1 MKLFQSLFTVMMV
14 ATISFS
20 TFASSNN
27 DDDWE
32 LIATKTVNFQTET
45 DTVTPNSLLKNRNF
59 SKIKI
64 KCIQGTVDL
73 KDIKVTMTDGS
84 EKKLTSMGTLTNGMS
99 TRAWTLPGAEDAKL
113 KHLEMKY
120 SSWGNMKLDVLGV
133 SKKAKVEIWGKKKNQ
148 KRSINVM
155 LVD

>member
-27 DDDWE
+27 DDWE

-84 EKKLTSMGTLTNGMS
+84 EKKTHINGHAHQRNVNAS
-99 TRAWTLPGAEDAKL
+99 
-113 KHLEMKY
+113 
-120 SSWGNMKLDVLGV
+120 LDTTWSGGR
-133 SKKAKVEIWGKKKNQ
+133 ET
-148 KRSINVM
+148 
-155 LVD
+155 

>member
-99 TRAWTLPGAEDAKL
+99 TRAWILPGAEDAKL

-133 SKKAKVEIWGKKKNQ
+133 SKKAKVEIWGKKRTKNAQ
-148 KRSINVM
+148 
-155 LVD
+155 

>member
-1 MKLFQSLFTVMMV
+1 MKLFQSLFTAMMV

-20 TFASSNN
+20 TFASNN
-27 DDDWE
+27 NDDWE

-45 DTVTPNSLLKNRNF
+45 DTVTPNGLLKNRNF

-113 KHLEMKY
+113 KRLEMKY

-133 SKKAKVEIWGKKKNQ
+133 SKKAKVEIWGKKRTQ
-148 KRSINVM
+148 KAQ
-155 LVD
+155 

>member
-27 DDDWE
+27 DDWE

-120 SSWGNMKLDVLGV
+120 SSWGNMKLDVLGGV
-133 SKKAKVEIWGKKKNQ
+133 SKKAKVEIWGKKRTKNAQ
-148 KRSINVM
+148 
-155 LVD
+155 

>member
-14 ATISFS
+14 TTISFS

-27 DDDWE
+27 DDWE

-73 KDIKVTMTDGS
+73 KDIKVAMTDGS

-133 SKKAKVEIWGKKKNQ
+133 SKKAKVEIWGKKRTKNAQ
-148 KRSINVM
+148 
-155 LVD
+155 

>member
-1 MKLFQSLFTVMMV
+1 
-14 ATISFS
+14 
-20 TFASSNN
+20 
-27 DDDWE
+27 
-32 LIATKTVNFQTET
+32 
-45 DTVTPNSLLKNRNF
+45 
-59 SKIKI
+59 
-64 KCIQGTVDL
+64 IQGTVDL

-133 SKKAKVEIWGKKKNQ
+133 SKKAKVEIWGKKRTKNAQ
-148 KRSINVM
+148 
-155 LVD
+155 

>member
-84 EKKLTSMGTLTNGMS
+84 EKKLTSMGMLTNGMS

-133 SKKAKVEIWGKKKNQ
+133 SRKAKVEIWGKKRTKNAQ
-148 KRSINVM
+148 
-155 LVD
+155 

>member
-27 DDDWE
+27 DDWE

-84 EKKLTSMGTLTNGMS
+84 EKNSHQWARSPTECQRELGHYQERRTRNLSTL
-99 TRAWTLPGAEDAKL
+99 K
-113 KHLEMKY
+113 
-120 SSWGNMKLDVLGV
+120 
-133 SKKAKVEIWGKKKNQ
+133 
-148 KRSINVM
+148 
-155 LVD
+155 

>member
-27 DDDWE
+27 DDWE

-84 EKKLTSMGTLTNGMS
+84 DKKLTSMGTLTNGMS

-120 SSWGNMKLDVLGV
+120 SSWGKHEARRVGCQQK
-133 SKKAKVEIWGKKKNQ
+133 SKSRNLGKKKNQ

>member
-84 EKKLTSMGTLTNGMS
+84 EKKLTSMGTFTNGMS

-133 SKKAKVEIWGKKKNQ
+133 SKKAKVEIWGKKRTKNAQ
-148 KRSINVM
+148 
-155 LVD
+155 

>member
-155 LVD
+155 LVE